1 MKDLLETENAAAIL
15 MRLMA
20 GCCGIVLLRLFQ
32 WREVGLSVGASL
44 FLIGGFLGY
53 VLAAVHPRSFFW
65 YAVAAA
71 SLCASLAL
79 IVLGTLLILPD
90 FSGFSLFTRQRSDI
104 SFVLLANIGLAF
116 ATAIAA
122 VSFQK
127 SQK

>member
-1 MKDLLETENAAAIL
+1 